1 MKKVLLILFITSPLT
16 WAEEG
21 NADMHHHSHDGHLHD
36 TMVNGKNL
44 EVDVERFDKFMEG
57 IVDMNIAIVSVQGMV
72 CDFCARG
79 IEKAFLKDSSVS
91 KVDVDLDQI
100 QYLFDQKNEQGDFT
114 ILRQDYWLDVLL
126 EVEMELYFCDGP
138 MLRSYISKDRAVP
151 ARWYSV
157 RTSLPEL
164 LKSTDQ
170 NEEDLVEI
178 EPRWTE

>member
-1 MKKVLLILFITSPLT
+1 MAVSGESVHPADGGC
-16 WAEEG
+16 WAEALG
-21 NADMHHHSHDGHLHD
+21 K
-36 TMVNGKNL
+36 TTIFGKNEWTHRL
-44 EVDVERFDKFMEG
+44 DVATEEWKSNYE
-57 IVDMNIAIVSVQGMV
+57 
-72 CDFCARG
+72 
-79 IEKAFLKDSSVS
+79 SSLRC
-91 KVDVDLDQI
+91 LDQI

-157 RTSLPEL
+157 RTSLSEL

-170 NEEDLVEI
+170 SEEDLVEI